1 MEPAQKSDFTQLQ
14 LEQRQKN
21 PSRQI
26 CFDYFPLIVMHIQ
39 NKLSFVLKSIFY
51 DISLLKLINCKSR
64 FPALNYL

>member
-39 NKLSFVLKSIFY
+39 NILCPQEH
-51 DISLLKLINCKSR
+51 LLGYLIVEINQLQIT
-64 FPALNYL
+64 FPCT